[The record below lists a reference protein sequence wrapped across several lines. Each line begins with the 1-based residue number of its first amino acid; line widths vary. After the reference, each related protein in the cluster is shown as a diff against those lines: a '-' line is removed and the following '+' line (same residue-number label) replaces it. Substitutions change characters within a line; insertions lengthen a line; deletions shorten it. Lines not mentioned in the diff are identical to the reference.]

1 MGEELLVGGVHLGE
15 VGHVSEED
23 LQTPLTLNTSGR
35 HCRGKDTKTYVDL
48 DNLLHARSGSFHDSL
63 DVVAAGLGQLA
74 DVTLDRVGG
83 GVVGDLA
90 GDEDLAVGA
99 DGLGLFGVS
108 IFRPVHF
115 WLGCVLWDSGIDVV
129 VGGGYSGNGRF
140 MGGEG
145 LSQ

>member
-1 MGEELLVGGVHLGE
+1 MNPE
-15 VGHVSEED
+15 S
-23 LQTPLTLNTSGR
+23 Q
-35 HCRGKDTKTYVDL
+35 HCWGKDTKTYVDL

-99 DGLGLFGVS
+99 DSLGLYGVS
-108 IFRPVHF
+108 IFRPIHV
-115 WLGCVLWDSGIDVV
+115 WLGCVLWDSGFDVV
-129 VGGGYSGNGRF
+129 VGVDIRERVDSWGFIPVSWGIRRLKARD
-140 MGGEG
+140 EDVRRDRQ
-145 LSQ
+145 LDECIR